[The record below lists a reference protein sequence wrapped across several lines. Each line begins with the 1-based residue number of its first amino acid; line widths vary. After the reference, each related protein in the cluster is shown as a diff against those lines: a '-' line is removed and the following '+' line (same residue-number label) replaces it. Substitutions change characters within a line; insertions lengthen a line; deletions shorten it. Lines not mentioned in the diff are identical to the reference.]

1 MPPRTSRAAAPQAA
15 VPPAHEGFFVS
26 EFLGEPVLDVSKKTV
41 GRIRDF
47 LVSTGE
53 RSPFPRITGLL
64 LRDRFETFVV
74 PWEDVAIFQRGNVR
88 TRTSREDLIHRT

>member
-1 MPPRTSRAAAPQAA
+1 MPRRSPAPRAAQS
-15 VPPAHEGFFVS
+15 PAHEGFLVPVL
-26 EFLGEPVLDVSKKTV
+26 LGELVLDVAKKTV
-41 GRIRDF
+41 GKVKDF
-47 LVSTGE
+47 LVATGE

-88 TRTSREDLIHRT
+88 TRLSREDLLHRAPT